1 MALPLI
7 AISTII
13 TTAYKLVNI
22 RRKNRESKKIMY
34 ELTGEIKMD
43 KKWYL
48 SKTFWANFL
57 ALVAF
62 IAQGQY
68 GFVISLEWQAM
79 GLTALNF
86 VLRAITKEPVSW

>member
-1 MALPLI
+1 
-7 AISTII
+7 
-13 TTAYKLVNI
+13 
-22 RRKNRESKKIMY
+22 
-34 ELTGEIKMD
+34 MD
-43 KKWYL
+43 KKWYV

-62 IAQGQY
+62 IVQGQY